1 MIISAGQNIEG
12 YKISEY
18 KEIVFGFANSS
29 EGAGYRQV
37 ALKKMTEN
45 ASKLGANAIISFKM
59 EIYPVSGSVQEATA
73 YGNAVIADS
82 IDGITRVESQTQPKI
97 NLEAYTRKPKTDDSP
112 IGQIHDI
119 NGYKFVVCPK
129 CNTKYK
135 VETDEQGHVH
145 IKGFDDVDD
154 DEPGLQVF
162 CLRCGTKFTVPER

>member
-1 MIISAGQNIEG
+1 MLVSAGGNLEG

-18 KEIVFGFANSS
+18 KDIVFGVCNSS
-29 EGAGYRQV
+29 EGGGFRQT

-45 ASKLGANAIISFKM
+45 AAKLGATAVINFKM
-59 EIYPVSGSVQEATA
+59 EIYPISGTVQEATA

-82 IDGITRVESQTQPKI
+82 IDGFTNVETPHKI
-97 NLEAYTRKPKTDDSP
+97 NFEAYTRKPKSDESP
-112 IGQIHDI
+112 IGQLHDI

-129 CNTKYK
+129 CGTKYR
-135 VETDEQGHVH
+135 VETDEKGEVH

-162 CLRCGTKFTVPER
+162 CLRCGTKFTVPEQ